1 MITRQYP
8 GKPQFGRLNPDE
20 RVDVETAIQIFTR
33 NGAMAMEKEDETGTI
48 ESSKS
53 ADFIVI
59 NQNLLEIP
67 SQKIHETKVLLTV
80 LQGKAV
86 YEGK

>member
-8 GKPQFGRLNPDE
+8 GKPEYGQLNPDE
-20 RVDVETAIQIFTR
+20 RVDVETAIEIFTR
-33 NGAMAMEKEDETGTI
+33 NGAMALEKEDETGTI
-48 ESSKS
+48 ETGKS

-67 SQKIHETKVLLTV
+67 PRKIHETKVLQTV
-80 LQGKAV
+80 LKGHTV
-86 YEGK
+86 YERK